1 MDIYLWIKGCIIEF
15 GGKKFNWMRE
25 EWRLKQVRIGADEKL
40 KSVAS

>member
-40 KSVAS
+40 KSGAS